1 MVSCIFCGNNIS
13 KGTGKVFVR
22 DNGQVLNFCSGKCEK
37 NMLILKRDARKLK
50 WTKFFVKG
58 EVPKSNEKKKAK
70 QKNQKS
76 PVSKNK

>member
-1 MVSCIFCGNNIS
+1 MVKCVFCGNNIS

-37 NMLILKRDARKLK
+37 NMLVLKRDPRKLK

-58 EVPKSNEKKKAK
+58 EVPKSNDKKAK
-70 QKNQKS
+70 QKNPKS
-76 PVSKNK
+76 AVSKNK